1 MLLQVERTPEV
12 FVDGAVSV
20 VCEFH
25 GEVRGA
31 FVVSWIAVV
40 VEEFLTVSSMDLVR
54 VVVGTVLFLPERGG
68 SGSGTPRSHLFS
80 SIMM

>member
-31 FVVSWIAVV
+31 FVLWIAVV

-54 VVVGTVLFLPERGG
+54 VVAGTVLFLPERGG
-68 SGSGTPRSHLFS
+68 SGSGTPRFHLFS
-80 SIMM
+80 SIIM